1 LHRWISVWLQ
11 TTPIPLR
18 SRTLAAAQDGK
29 AYASEF
35 NASPDS
41 VGGAGASSGGHT
53 SMPAA
58 MRPDDPR
65 HTTLS
70 SPDVDD
76 HDGKVAYTIAG
87 SPPLDSYARYQ
98 NA

>member
-1 LHRWISVWLQ
+1 
-11 TTPIPLR
+11 
-18 SRTLAAAQDGK
+18 
-29 AYASEF
+29 
-35 NASPDS
+35 
-41 VGGAGASSGGHT
+41 
-53 SMPAA
+53 MPAA
-58 MRPDDPR
+58 MRPDDPQ